1 VISTKFTSIVA
12 VAAFVSGSFIAS
24 PELRAYAANTVFST
38 DIVDG
43 QVKTADLGGNSVTA
57 AKIKDGEVKA
67 AEIASDSV
75 GGSELI
81 GVTKLLFGQCVLT
94 SSEYSTNL
102 DPGIGTFV
110 TCTISGV
117 DNDDSAVATFNDG
130 NSCIVVAR
138 TATLSGEV
146 HVAIRN
152 ACPTAQTAGA
162 GSMIA
167 VIVYDK

>member
-1 VISTKFTSIVA
+1 MISVKYASIIA

-24 PELRAYAANTVFST
+24 PELRAYAAATIGSA
-38 DIVDG
+38 DIIDESIQSVDIKNG
-43 QVKTADLGGNSVTA
+43 QVKAADIATDAVGASEIAANSVGA
-57 AKIKDGEVKA
+57 
-67 AEIASDSV
+67 
-75 GGSELI
+75 SELI

-117 DNDDSAVATFNDG
+117 DNDDSAVATFTDG

-138 TATLSGEV
+138 ADTLSGEV

-152 ACPTAQTAGA
+152 ACPIAQTAGA